1 MDEFINFVAEIF
13 EVPTTNLAADTAY
26 GTVPQWDSLMQIR
39 LIMEIEAKY
48 GVTIPID
55 EVSTLNTLADF
66 YKYIRQDN

>member
-1 MDEFINFVAEIF
+1 MDEFIHFVAEIF
-13 EVPTTNLAADTAY
+13 EVPVTDLTADTAY
-26 GTVPQWDSLMQIR
+26 GMVPQWDSLMQIR

-66 YKYIRQDN
+66 YKYVHPGN